1 MPNRTKSQVLRETTL
16 KYLSTLDT
24 DNPPD
29 PVTIESELLEQIEQ
43 QYDLENSVK
52 QKGRAWPIPQHL
64 HNSQIAEIIN
74 HLYPVRRIIC
84 NGRDSDQDGTL
95 LAFYQRQ
102 GCNQGIY
109 MSSEDEFRG
118 LFLPY
123 NYQMTRHDLD
133 EIMTTLRLM
142 APVVPR
148 CSDPDLIPV
157 NNGIFN
163 YKTKQLL
170 SFSPDMVFTA
180 KSKVN
185 YTAAAVNPI
194 IHNSDDGTCWDVE
207 SWIGEL
213 SDDPEIVQLIWEILG
228 AVIRPNVPWGKS
240 AWLYSETGNNGK
252 GTLCEL
258 MRNLV
263 GNGSYASISVA
274 DFSREFM
281 LEQLLHVSAIIVDEN
296 DVGTYIDAAA
306 NLKAIITNDVI
317 GINRKYKTPIN
328 LQFRGFMVQCSNE
341 FPRFKDKSDSF
352 YRRQLF
358 VPFDKCFTGRER
370 KYIKSDYLHRQEVL
384 EYVMYKVLHMD
395 YYSLSEP
402 AACKAVLAEYKEFND
417 PIRAFFEELADRFSW
432 DFVPFEFAYDL
443 YKAWFLENS
452 PSGSI
457 QGRNT
462 FIKDL
467 TNIVNSTSQDW
478 TVDRN
483 KMPVRPQG
491 RMDWPEPLI
500 AEYRLIKWLN
510 PVYTG
515 GDWEKRCLPPL
526 KSSYR
531 GLERV
536 QPKGPPSMWNPGIVL
551 TNSQT
556 GL

>member
-1 MPNRTKSQVLRETTL
+1 MPNRTKSQVLRGTTL
-16 KYLSTLDT
+16 KYLSALDP

-52 QKGRAWPIPQHL
+52 QKGRAWSIPQHL

-74 HLYPVRRIIC
+74 YLYPVRRVIC

-95 LAFYQRQ
+95 LAFYQQQ

-109 MSSEDEFRG
+109 ISSEEEFCG
-118 LFLPY
+118 LFRAY
-123 NYQMTRHDLD
+123 NYQMSKHDLD

-148 CSDPDLIPV
+148 CSDPGLIPV

-170 SFSPDMVFTA
+170 PFSPDMVFIA

-185 YTAAAVNPI
+185 YNAAAVNPV

-207 SWIGEL
+207 SWIAEL
-213 SDDPEIVQLIWEILG
+213 SDDPEIVKLIWEILG
-228 AVIRPNVPWGKS
+228 AIIRPNVPWGKS

-263 GNGSYASISVA
+263 GAGSYASIAVA
-274 DFSREFM
+274 DFSRDFM
-281 LEQLLHVSAIIVDEN
+281 LEQLLRSNAIIVDEN
-296 DVGTYIDAAA
+296 DVGTFIDCAA
-306 NLKAIITNDVI
+306 NLKAVITNDVI
-317 GINRKYKTPIN
+317 GINRKYRTPIN
-328 LQFRGFMVQCSNE
+328 LQFRGFMVQCLNE

-370 KYIKSDYLHRQEVL
+370 KYIKADYLHRQEVL
-384 EYVMYKVLHMD
+384 EYVMYKVLNMD

-443 YKAWFLENS
+443 YKAWFQENS
-452 PSGSI
+452 PSGSV

-467 TNIVNSTSQDW
+467 TNIINSTSQDW
-478 TVDRN
+478 TVDRS
-483 KMPVRPQG
+483 KRPVRPQG

-500 AEYRLIKWLN
+500 AEYRLVKWFN

-531 GLERV
+531 GLERI
-536 QPKGPPSMWNPGIVL
+536 QPKGPPPGWNAGIVL
-551 TNSQT
+551 TN
-556 GL
+556 L

>member
-1 MPNRTKSQVLRETTL
+1 M
-16 KYLSTLDT
+16 
-24 DNPPD
+24 
-29 PVTIESELLEQIEQ
+29 
-43 QYDLENSVK
+43 
-52 QKGRAWPIPQHL
+52 
-64 HNSQIAEIIN
+64 
-74 HLYPVRRIIC
+74 
-84 NGRDSDQDGTL
+84 
-95 LAFYQRQ
+95 
-102 GCNQGIY
+102 
-109 MSSEDEFRG
+109 
-118 LFLPY
+118 
-123 NYQMTRHDLD
+123 
-133 EIMTTLRLM
+133 
-142 APVVPR
+142 
-148 CSDPDLIPV
+148 
-157 NNGIFN
+157 
-163 YKTKQLL
+163 
-170 SFSPDMVFTA
+170 
-180 KSKVN
+180 
-185 YTAAAVNPI
+185 
-194 IHNSDDGTCWDVE
+194 
-207 SWIGEL
+207 
-213 SDDPEIVQLIWEILG
+213 
-228 AVIRPNVPWGKS
+228 
-240 AWLYSETGNNGK
+240 
-252 GTLCEL
+252 

-328 LQFRGFMVQCSNE
+328 FQFRGFMVQCLNE

-500 AEYRLIKWLN
+500 AEYRLMKWFN

-515 GDWEKRCLPPL
+515 SDWEKRCLPPL